1 MGTGEEATPTKP
13 AAKPSSSSQE
23 TPTTPVYPDWAAAFQ
38 AYYGPG
44 ATPPPPAFFAST
56 VGSAPTPHPYMWGGQ
71 PLMPPYGTPL
81 PYPAMYPH
89 GGIYAHP
96 SMPPGALPYGHYG
109 MPSPGNAEVTTT
121 LALPNAEAEAKS
133 SEGKERNTMKR
144 SKGSLGS
151 LGMITGK
158 GGEGGKATSGSAN
171 EAMSQSGD
179 SGSDGSS
186 EGSEED
192 NTQTES
198 QVARK
203 RSFDQMIVDGA
214 NAQSTN
220 IQSYNTQAG
229 EPYVTSG
236 GHAMGN
242 PISQAVA
249 AVPLGSVTGKPAT
262 SGPIT
267 NLNIGMDYWNATPP
281 GAITTVKG
289 RGSTAGISTAIVP
302 ATAQLMP
309 SGRDGVPPELW
320 IQDERELKRQ
330 RRKQSNRESARRSR
344 LRKQAECEELA
355 TKVETLTVENMALRN
370 ELNRMAE
377 ECKKLTA
384 ENASIM
390 EQLKSHGEDMT
401 TITEENGSTKIS
413 LQSVKPEGNGH
424 FHDISRGIN
433 SNSTERNEQR
443 QSETCDSNG
452 KVHTLLDANARS
464 DTG

>member
-1 MGTGEEATPTKP
+1 MGTGEEGTPTKP
-13 AAKPSSSSQE
+13 AKPSSTTQE
-23 TPTTPVYPDWAAAFQ
+23 QPSTPAYPDWAAAFQ

-56 VGSAPTPHPYMWGGQ
+56 VGSAPTPHPYIWGGQ

-81 PYPAMYPH
+81 PYPAMYPP

-109 MPSPGNAEVTTT
+109 MPSPGNAEVTT
-121 LALPNAEAEAKS
+121 AAVPPSAETEAKS
-133 SEGKERNTMKR
+133 SEGKDRNTMKR

-158 GGEGGKATSGSAN
+158 GEGGKATSGSAN
-171 EAMSQSGD
+171 EAVSQSGE
-179 SGSDGSS
+179 SGSEGSS

-192 NTQTES
+192 NAQNES
-198 QVARK
+198 QIARK
-203 RSFDQMIVDGA
+203 RSFEQMIVDGA
-214 NAQSTN
+214 SAQITN
-220 IQSYNTQAG
+220 IPVYNAQAG
-229 EPYVTSG
+229 EQYMNAS

-242 PISQAVA
+242 PVSQPV
-249 AVPLGSVTGKPAT
+249 AVPLAPVTGKAVV

-267 NLNIGMDYWNATPP
+267 NLNIGMDFWNASAP
-281 GAITTVKG
+281 GAMTAVKG
-289 RGSTAGISTAIVP
+289 RCATTAIP
-302 ATAQLMP
+302 SAIAPTTAQLMP
-309 SGRDGVPPELW
+309 PGRDGVPPELW
-320 IQDERELKRQ
+320 IQDEREMKRQ

-355 TKVETLTVENMALRN
+355 TKVDTLTAENTALRN

-377 ECKKLTA
+377 ECKKLTS

-390 EQLKSHGEDMT
+390 EQLSKLHGEDT
-401 TITEENGSTKIS
+401 AGAAEENGTSKVG
-413 LQSVKPEGNGH
+413 LQAAKPEGNGH
-424 FHDISRGIN
+424 FHDISRGSN
-433 SNSTERNEQR
+433 SNSSQRNEHR

>member
-1 MGTGEEATPTKP
+1 MGTGEEGTPTKP
-13 AAKPSSSSQE
+13 PAKPPTSTSNQE
-23 TPTTPVYPDWAAAFQ
+23 TPTTPAYPDWAAAFQ
-38 AYYGPG
+38 AYYGAG

-56 VGSAPTPHPYMWGGQ
+56 VGTAPTPHPYMWGGQ

-81 PYPAMYPH
+81 PYPAMYPP

-96 SMPPGALPYGHYG
+96 SMPPGALPYAHYG
-109 MPSPGNAEVTTT
+109 MPSPGNAEVTTAAA
-121 LALPNAEAEAKS
+121 LANAEAEAKS
-133 SEGKERNTMKR
+133 SEGKDKNTMKR

-158 GGEGGKATSGSAN
+158 GGEKATSGSAN
-171 EAMSQSGD
+171 EAGSQSGE

-192 NTQTES
+192 NAQNES

-214 NAQSTN
+214 NAQNNVST
-220 IQSYNTQAG
+220 YNTQTG
-229 EPYVTSG
+229 EPYMNSS

-242 PISQAVA
+242 PIGQTVA
-249 AVPLGSVTGKPAT
+249 LPLVPVTGKPAT

-267 NLNIGMDYWNATPP
+267 NLNIGMDYWNASAA
-281 GAITTVKG
+281 GAITTVKA
-289 RGSTAGISTAIVP
+289 RGNTTGIPTAIVP
-302 ATAQLMP
+302 TTAQLMP
-309 SGRDGVPPELW
+309 AGREGVPPELW

-355 TKVETLTVENMALRN
+355 SKVESLTIENMNLRS
-370 ELNRMAE
+370 ELTRLAE
-377 ECKKLTA
+377 ECKKLTQD
-384 ENASIM
+384 NASMM
-390 EQLKSHGEDMT
+390 EQLNKLHGEDT
-401 TITEENGSTKIS
+401 TTASEENGPTKIG
-413 LQSVKPEGNGH
+413 LQSVKAEGNGH
-424 FHDISRGIN
+424 YHDISRGIN
-433 SNSTERNEQR
+433 SNSSERNEQK
-443 QSETCDSNG
+443 QSEKCDSNG
-452 KVHTLLDANARS
+452 KLHTLLDANVRS

>member
-1 MGTGEEATPTKP
+1 MGTGEEGTPTKTP
-13 AAKPSSSSQE
+13 AKPSSTNQE
-23 TPTTPVYPDWAAAFQ
+23 TPTTPAYPDWAAAFQ

-89 GGIYAHP
+89 GVYAHP

-109 MPSPGNAEVTTT
+109 MPSPGNAEVTT
-121 LALPNAEAEAKS
+121 AAAPPNAEAEAKA
-133 SEGKERNTMKR
+133 SEGKDKNTMKR

-158 GGEGGKATSGSAN
+158 GGDGGKATSGSAN
-171 EAMSQSGD
+171 EAGSQSGE

-186 EGSEED
+186 EGSEEE
-192 NTQTES
+192 NAQNEL

-214 NAQSTN
+214 NAQNNHIST
-220 IQSYNTQAG
+220 YNAQAG
-229 EPYVTSG
+229 ESYMNSS
-236 GHAMGN
+236 GHALGN
-242 PISQAVA
+242 PISQTV
-249 AVPLGSVTGKPAT
+249 AVPLGPVTGKPAA

-267 NLNIGMDYWNATPP
+267 NLNIGMDYWNASAA
-281 GAITTVKG
+281 GAITTVKA
-289 RGSTAGISTAIVP
+289 RGSISTALVP

-309 SGRDGVPPELW
+309 PGREGVPPELW

-355 TKVETLTVENMALRN
+355 QKVETLTVENISLRS

-390 EQLKSHGEDMT
+390 EQLSKVHGEDT
-401 TITEENGSTKIS
+401 ATASEENGPTKIG
-413 LQSVKPEGNGH
+413 LQSVKAEGNGH
-424 FHDISRGIN
+424 FHDIPRGLN
-433 SNSTERNEQR
+433 SNS
-443 QSETCDSNG
+443 
-452 KVHTLLDANARS
+452 
-464 DTG
+464 